1 MWECHLEFH
10 KNLSILYFYDC
21 GRSWSVLG
29 DFGLQTASIFN
40 QDNINDL
47 FLINCN
53 GFMILL
59 TSITMYI
66 HLYID
71 ILVVMIYY
79 MLPYKTGPASLP
91 CVGRAEQRETWRGLE
106 GLWIDTNW
114 IQADRAGYL
123 SGVAMSTSATLGNF
137 HNNPSLTMILLM
149 IDQIKCT
156 VQCIPKR
163 IMKILI
169 NISPLNHNYLWVL
182 LTNITSIWQ

>member
-1 MWECHLEFH
+1 M
-10 KNLSILYFYDC
+10 
-21 GRSWSVLG
+21 LG

-59 TSITMYI
+59 TSITMFI

-91 CVGRAEQRETWRGLE
+91 LRRKGRATLDLE
-106 GLWIDTNW
+106 GP
-114 IQADRAGYL
+114 G
-123 SGVAMSTSATLGNF
+123 G
-137 HNNPSLTMILLM
+137 
-149 IDQIKCT
+149 
-156 VQCIPKR
+156 
-163 IMKILI
+163 
-169 NISPLNHNYLWVL
+169 PLNRVNRHKLN
-182 LTNITSIWQ
+182 TG